1 MIPIIITTAPRDHS
15 APNQQRP
22 YRLQKKERRQRHI
35 FKLLLWGSATK
46 LRSWFVLRT
55 LSKEATSRVALQ
67 QDRLRRS
74 WHIICCANRY
84 KNVCYTCVCDLT
96 SLHCTQA
103 ERGQLLRMHQSQS
116 CVCTLCWGLML
127 PKKPPT
133 ASEMDC
139 IAERPR
145 KHKTA
150 K

>member
-1 MIPIIITTAPRDHS
+1 MTTSPRDHS

-22 YRLQKKERRQRHI
+22 YRLQKKRGGSATYSN
-35 FKLLLWGSATK
+35 FSFGGSATK

-103 ERGQLLRMHQSQS
+103 QRGQLLRMSRSQA

-127 PKKPPT
+127 PKSPPT
-133 ASEMDC
+133 ASEMGC

>member
-1 MIPIIITTAPRDHS
+1 M
-15 APNQQRP
+15 
-22 YRLQKKERRQRHI
+22 

-67 QDRLRRS
+67 QHRLRRS

-96 SLHCTQA
+96 SLHCRQA
-103 ERGQLLRMHQSQS
+103 QRWQLLRMSRSQA

-127 PKKPPT
+127 PKSPRPLQKWVVLLKGHANIKLPNRKRYKHDDT
-133 ASEMDC
+133 NN
-139 IAERPR
+139 IANL
-145 KHKTA
+145 KNVKGGVI
-150 K
+150 